1 MIQETKENNNIGSI
15 IKKVNQT
22 EDNIFI
28 DIDKLKNISNKRAL
42 SQKILSQ
49 RALSQRELSQIELSQ
64 IELNEDLNQ
73 IELNED
79 LNKIE
84 LNEDLNKIELNEDNK
99 NDILGFNSEI
109 SDSYSEEKNT
119 NTTKESYETENNIM
133 ISSTIEKNY
142 SNDNNNNN
150 NFDIPSIINSK
161 NTISQNNLMYQHLSE
176 SNENN
181 KLEYKKLTFL
191 DVKNIIDTTYTTINH
206 KYSASLDILASYLK
220 GQKLI
225 YMESKDYCEKRLNM
239 LMIPAIILST
249 SVSIITT
256 ILEQKSN
263 PNYYIVVVIINGIIS
278 LLLALISYLKYDAAS
293 EAHKISAIQYDKL
306 QSSIEFTS
314 GSILL
319 FCDDINN
326 ENIYDTNIENIKNKK
341 EIIENN
347 MLEKLS
353 EIEKKIAEIKN
364 TNQFI
369 IPNQIRRIYPVIY
382 NTNIFSVIKKIEDYR
397 YKILTLLKNVKNDIR
412 FLNANNNKKVIEKN
426 VYIQINKL
434 FNLKKKL
441 INELLLLQSAFSII
455 DQMFEQE
462 IKNAEIIKN
471 NFFSFLFFNNHYILS
486 LFINEEDKYVKVT
499 NINPFIE
506 KIMNPYKFY
515 ENDINIINNT
525 YI

>member
-28 DIDKLKNISNKRAL
+28 DIDKIKNVSNKIR
-42 SQKILSQ
+42 LSQ
-49 RALSQRELSQIELSQ
+49 RV
-64 IELNEDLNQ
+64 LNEDL
-73 IELNED
+73 LNEN
-79 LNKIE
+79 L
-84 LNEDLNKIELNEDNK
+84 LNENLLNEDNK
-99 NDILGFNSEI
+99 NDILGLHNEI
-109 SDSYSEEKNT
+109 TYDSYSEEKNT
-119 NTTKESYETENNIM
+119 NSTKESYETENNIM
-133 ISSTIEKNY
+133 ISSRIEKNN
-142 SNDNNNNN
+142 SHNDSYNN
-150 NFDIPSIINSK
+150 NFDMLPTINSK
-161 NTISQNNLMYQHLSE
+161 NTISTKLMDKYLAENNDDMLYGVK
-176 SNENN
+176 NN

-191 DVKNIIDTTYTTINH
+191 DVKNIVDTTYTTINH

-220 GQKLI
+220 GQKII

-256 ILEQKSN
+256 ILEQKRN

-293 EAHKISAIQYDKL
+293 EAHKISAIHYDKL

-369 IPNQIRRIYPVIY
+369 IPNKIRTTYPVIY
-382 NTNIFSVIKKIEDYR
+382 NTNIFSVIKKIEGYR
-397 YKILTLLKNVKNDIR
+397 YKILTFLKNVKNDIR
-412 FLNANNNKKVIEKN
+412 FLNANNNKKKVIEKN

-434 FNLKKKL
+434 FSLKKKL

-471 NFFSFLFFNNHYILS
+471 NCFSFLFFNNHYILS
-486 LFINEEDKYVKVT
+486 LFNNEEDKYIKVT

-515 ENDINIINNT
+515 ENDINIIDNN
-525 YI
+525 IL

>member
-1 MIQETKENNNIGSI
+1 
-15 IKKVNQT
+15 
-22 EDNIFI
+22 
-28 DIDKLKNISNKRAL
+28 
-42 SQKILSQ
+42 
-49 RALSQRELSQIELSQ
+49 
-64 IELNEDLNQ
+64 
-73 IELNED
+73 
-79 LNKIE
+79 
-84 LNEDLNKIELNEDNK
+84 
-99 NDILGFNSEI
+99 
-109 SDSYSEEKNT
+109 
-119 NTTKESYETENNIM
+119 
-133 ISSTIEKNY
+133 
-142 SNDNNNNN
+142 
-150 NFDIPSIINSK
+150 
-161 NTISQNNLMYQHLSE
+161 
-176 SNENN
+176 
-181 KLEYKKLTFL
+181 
-191 DVKNIIDTTYTTINH
+191 
-206 KYSASLDILASYLK
+206 
-220 GQKLI
+220 
-225 YMESKDYCEKRLNM
+225 MESKDYCEKRLNM

-397 YKILTLLKNVKNDIR
+397 YKILTFLKNVKNDIR
-412 FLNANNNKKVIEKN
+412 FLNANNNKKVIQKN

-486 LFINEEDKYVKVT
+486 FFINEEDKYVKVT

>member
-1 MIQETKENNNIGSI
+1 MIQETKEINNIGSI
-15 IKKVNQT
+15 IKKVNQK
-22 EDNIFI
+22 EDDNIYI
-28 DIDKLKNISNKRAL
+28 DIDKIKNNISNK
-42 SQKILSQ
+42 IG
-49 RALSQRELSQIELSQ
+49 
-64 IELNEDLNQ
+64 LNQ
-73 IELNED
+73 IGLLTNED
-79 LNKIE
+79 
-84 LNEDLNKIELNEDNK
+84 
-99 NDILGFNSEI
+99 
-109 SDSYSEEKNT
+109 SEEKNT
-119 NTTKESYETENNIM
+119 NHTNDTNDTNDTKESYETENNIM
-133 ISSTIEKNY
+133 ISNRIQKNDSY
-142 SNDNNNNN
+142 DNFN
-150 NFDIPSIINSK
+150 INSK
-161 NTISQNNLMYQHLSE
+161 NTNSKKLMEQYLAG

-181 KLEYKKLTFL
+181 KLEYKKYKKLTFF
-191 DVKNIIDTTYTTINH
+191 DVKNIVDTTYTSVNH

-220 GQKLI
+220 GQKII

-239 LMIPAIILST
+239 LMIPAIVLST

-256 ILEQKSN
+256 ILEQKRN
-263 PNYYIVVVIINGIIS
+263 PNYYIVVIVINGIIS

-293 EAHKISAIQYDKL
+293 EAHKTSAIQYDKL

-369 IPNQIRRIYPVIY
+369 IPNQIRTIYPVIY

-397 YKILTLLKNVKNDIR
+397 YKILTFLKNVKNDIR
-412 FLNANNNKKVIEKN
+412 FLNANNNKKIIQKN

-434 FNLKKKL
+434 FNLKKKI

-462 IKNAEIIKN
+462 IKNAEIRKN
-471 NFFSFLFFNNHYILS
+471 SCLSFLFFNNHYILS
-486 LFINEEDKYVKVT
+486 FFNNEEDKYVKVT

-515 ENDINIINNT
+515 ENDINIIDNT

>member
-1 MIQETKENNNIGSI
+1 MIQETKEINNIGSI
-15 IKKVNQT
+15 IKKVNQK
-22 EDNIFI
+22 EDDNIYI
-28 DIDKLKNISNKRAL
+28 DIDKIKNNISNK
-42 SQKILSQ
+42 IG
-49 RALSQRELSQIELSQ
+49 
-64 IELNEDLNQ
+64 LNQ
-73 IELNED
+73 IGLNQIGLLTNED
-79 LNKIE
+79 
-84 LNEDLNKIELNEDNK
+84 
-99 NDILGFNSEI
+99 
-109 SDSYSEEKNT
+109 SEEKNT
-119 NTTKESYETENNIM
+119 NHTNDTNDTNDTKESYETENNIM
-133 ISSTIEKNY
+133 ISNRIQKNDSY
-142 SNDNNNNN
+142 DNFN
-150 NFDIPSIINSK
+150 INSK
-161 NTISQNNLMYQHLSE
+161 NTNSKKLMEQYLAG

-181 KLEYKKLTFL
+181 KLEYKKYKKLTFF
-191 DVKNIIDTTYTTINH
+191 DVKNIVDTTYTSVNH

-220 GQKLI
+220 GQKII

-239 LMIPAIILST
+239 LMIPAIVLST

-256 ILEQKSN
+256 ILEQKRN
-263 PNYYIVVVIINGIIS
+263 PNYYIVVIVINGIIS

-293 EAHKISAIQYDKL
+293 EAHKTSAIQYDKL

-326 ENIYDTNIENIKNKK
+326 ENMYDTNIENIKNKK

-369 IPNQIRRIYPVIY
+369 IPNQIRTIYPVIY

-397 YKILTLLKNVKNDIR
+397 YKILTFLKNVKNDIR
-412 FLNANNNKKVIEKN
+412 FLNANNNKKIIQKN

-434 FNLKKKL
+434 FNLKKKI

-462 IKNAEIIKN
+462 IKNAEIRKN
-471 NFFSFLFFNNHYILS
+471 SCLSFLFFNNHYILS
-486 LFINEEDKYVKVT
+486 FFNNEEDKYVKVT

-515 ENDINIINNT
+515 ENDINIIDNT